1 VKAEGVETAAQLVV
15 LETEP
20 WTFGPLTLI
29 RSVPELRVGA
39 STLLERAERMKP
51 EGGGPIVVVTRE
63 HLRDL
68 LGERYGSTV
77 SADPDSIESER
88 VLIVDASFLVDE
100 RLPGIIGSIDSTGK
114 AVLSEGKLVAALVTR
129 DQLLRSLEGLDL
141 SRGLG
146 RVEVLRNLSP
156 WIRERLDAGGL
167 RRLGSAWDL
176 IPVTEELL
184 GGDLERKVDGHVLG
198 ELDEAARVIGDR
210 SRLHLGRGSTVEPFV
225 TIDLRK
231 GPVYIGEDST
241 VMSNS
246 RISGPCFIGRGTVV
260 FPGSSI
266 GSSYIGDVSRV
277 GGEVESSVIMG
288 YSNKR
293 HYGYLGHSYVGEWV
307 NLGAGTT
314 VSNLKNTYGTV
325 RVRMGGS
332 VVDTGRTFLGPLVG
346 DHVKS
351 AIGTLVFSGKAI
363 GAFSHLYGTVTDDVP
378 PFTIHAR
385 PLVGD
390 LYELTLESALET
402 ARRMMSRRGVSPS
415 QVFERAAKAA
425 FELTA
430 EERRAAGVRR
440 ERFGFT

>member
-1 VKAEGVETAAQLVV
+1 VRGDRTTAQLVL

-20 WTFGPLTLI
+20 RMFGPLALI
-29 RSVPELRVGA
+29 RSVPELRVGT
-39 STLLERAERMKP
+39 STLLERAERMRP
-51 EGGGPIVVVTRE
+51 EDGAPIVVIARD

-68 LGERYGSTV
+68 LEERHGGAF

-88 VLIVDASFLVDE
+88 VLVVDASFLVDE
-100 RLPGIIGSIDSTGK
+100 RLPGILGSIDSVGK
-114 AVLSEGKLVAALVTR
+114 AVLSEGSLVVALVGR
-129 DQLLRSLEGLDL
+129 EQLLRSLDGLDA
-141 SRGLG
+141 SRGLD
-146 RVEVLRNLSP
+146 RMEVLRHLSP
-156 WIRERLDAGGL
+156 SLRERLDAGRL

-176 IPVTEELL
+176 IPLTEELL
-184 GGDLERKVDGHVLG
+184 QRDLERTVDGQILG
-198 ELDEAARVIGDR
+198 ELDESVRVIGDPTK
-210 SRLHLGRGSTVEPFV
+210 LHLGRGSEVEPFV
-225 TIDLRK
+225 TLDLRK

-241 VMSNS
+241 VMSHS
-246 RISGPCFIGRGTVV
+246 RISGPCFIGRGSVV
-260 FPGSSI
+260 FPGSHIS
-266 GSSYIGDVSRV
+266 SSYIGEVSRV
-277 GGEVESSVIMG
+277 GGEVEGSVIAG

-293 HYGYLGHSYVGEWV
+293 HHGYLGHTYVGEWV

-325 RVRMGGS
+325 RVRMGDA
-332 VVDTGRTFLGPLVG
+332 VVDTGRTFLGPLIG

-363 GAFSHLYGTVTDDVP
+363 GAFSHIYGTVTDDVP

-385 PLVGD
+385 PLVGE

-415 QVFERAAKAA
+415 PAFERAVRAA

-430 EERRAAGVRR
+430 EERRAAGVKR

>member
-1 VKAEGVETAAQLVV
+1 VTVGGFQTTAQLVL

-20 WTFGPLTLI
+20 WRFGPLIPI

-39 STLLERAERMKP
+39 STLLERAERIRP
-51 EGGGPIVVVTRE
+51 EGGEPIVVVTRD
-63 HLRDL
+63 HLREL
-68 LGERYGSTV
+68 LEERYGSTV

-100 RLPGIIGSIDSTGK
+100 RLPGIIGSIDSVGK
-114 AVLSEGKLVAALVTR
+114 AVLSEGSLVAALVGR
-129 DQLLRSLEGLDL
+129 EQLLRSLEGLDL
-141 SRGLG
+141 SLGLE

-156 WIRERLDAGGL
+156 SIGERLDAGRL

-176 IPVTEELL
+176 IPMTEELL
-184 GGDLERKVDGHVLG
+184 KGDLERTVDGQVLG
-198 ELDEAARVIGDR
+198 ELDESVRVIGDR

-231 GPVYIGEDST
+231 GPVFIGEGST

-246 RISGPCFIGRGTVV
+246 RISGPCFVGRGSVV
-260 FPGSSI
+260 FPGSFT
-266 GSSYIGDVSRV
+266 GSSYIGEVSRV
-277 GGEVESSVIMG
+277 GGEVESSVIAG

-325 RVRMGGS
+325 RVRMGEG

-385 PLVGD
+385 PLVRD

-402 ARRMMSRRGVSPS
+402 ARRMMSRRGISPS
-415 QVFERAAKAA
+415 QAFERAVRIA

-430 EERRAAGVRR
+430 EERRAAGVKG